1 MEYRAENEAREHE
14 AKHETARKQALRE
27 LEADRTQ
34 ALVEKVRTAYRELFV
49 LLASPTLPSRV
60 TQTAPPGALLE
71 TLAAG
76 HTRRRRI
83 DSETGDA
90 GQLPVASAATSS
102 ADGALSSAEGN
113 ARSVNL
119 VPITASIH
127 LFISD
132 SVLPEWQR
140 IGVWHNNVTLRRN
153 CALRR

>member
-1 MEYRAENEAREHE
+1 M
-14 AKHETARKQALRE
+14 
-27 LEADRTQ
+27 
-34 ALVEKVRTAYRELFV
+34 EKVRTAYRELLV
-49 LLASPTLPSRV
+49 LATPTLPSHV
-60 TQTAPPGALLE
+60 TQTAPRGALLE

-83 DSETGDA
+83 YSETGDA

-140 IGVWHNNVTLRRN
+140 IGVWHNNATLRRS